1 MENIFTLLDVCYLVA
16 KRIQAHR
23 TVVVSLRPVWLL
35 ILTLLLLVLTAC
47 AAQENTAPIS
57 VLSPAPSPTTAPP
70 SPTPTEVSPAS
81 APTATLEPL
90 PPLTPG
96 WTWYQGSYTGYRIAF
111 PRSWSAYQD
120 WVQHTRPMAIQER
133 VHFGSPEG
141 DAVVEVDV
149 WDVTARHDFD
159 LLTWVNT
166 SPEALLFTDSTEPI
180 TYNATLLG
188 QPALFYYNPAK
199 GGAGDMATLIFAT
212 AEYAFRMLFNSTAM
226 PMLQAEPAIYR
237 YMLESFSLPGRPA
250 AGVDIP
256 TGWEQGA
263 GLIVNSAPSDLDLA
277 ALPPDELL
285 PYRQGLVG
293 EVEDWDEAR
302 IYDMRFTLLTD
313 EGQRYTIYGEPFRVH
328 FHGLPI
334 DYAYHSNAPRL
345 QDGDRVLVAG
355 QPLASGEVLAQYIA
369 TQTNAEW
376 QTWFDKTLFAVTRD
390 EFDPFLLSN
399 YPPGETVWLQG
410 PLEQT
415 LAFLVS
421 ESGNPI
427 GSEEF
432 SPYLEQDALAHGV
445 LQANGDFH
453 VELQDLYVQD
463 APCTQISDHEEHC
476 LCWKQ
481 LYPPVSATTTITAT
495 VLESDPEARII
506 VLQQPVAGFV
516 TITLTPDGQLLT
528 ADGQPATWEEIVG
541 GSQVQASGEVGDAGT
556 LLADRVQLIP

>member
-1 MENIFTLLDVCYLVA
+1 MA
-16 KRIQAHR
+16 RAAG
-23 TVVVSLRPVWLL
+23 
-35 ILTLLLLVLTAC
+35 LTLLLLLLLALSAC
-47 AAQENTAPIS
+47 VSQEGDTIPIS
-57 VLSPAPSPTTAPP
+57 TPSPTLAPSPSLTTPTMAPP
-70 SPTPTEVSPAS
+70 SPTPTASTPDSPT
-81 APTATLEPL
+81 PTVVPDLPSPL
-90 PPLTPG
+90 PG
-96 WTWYQGSYTGYRIAF
+96 WAWYQGSCTGYCIVYPQSWTKYKHWGRYTQP
-111 PRSWSAYQD
+111 PRGNN
-120 WVQHTRPMAIQER
+120 PGPIQER
-133 VHFGSPEG
+133 VVFQSAETGSE
-141 DAVVEVDV
+141 VIVDV
-149 WDVTARHDFD
+149 WDVTALPDFD

-166 SPEALLFTDSTEPI
+166 RPEALLFTDSTEPV

-188 QPALFYYNPAK
+188 QPALFYYSPAEW
-199 GGAGDMATLIFAT
+199 GTGDMATLIFAT
-212 AEYAFRMLFNSTAM
+212 AEYAFRIFFTGTAM
-226 PMLQAEPAIYR
+226 PMLQAEPAIYLH
-237 YMLESFSLPGRPA
+237 MLESFSLPGRPA

-263 GLIVNSAPSDLDLA
+263 GLIVRAAPPDLDLA

-293 EVEDWDEAR
+293 EVADWDEAR

-313 EGQRYTIYGEPFRVH
+313 AGQRYAIYAEPFRAH
-328 FHGLPI
+328 FQGLPI
-334 DYAYHSNAPRL
+334 DYAYHSNAPRP
-345 QDGDRVLVAG
+345 QDGDRLRVAG

-369 TQTNAEW
+369 IQTNDDEW
-376 QTWFDKTLFAVTRD
+376 QTWFDKTLFTVTRD
-390 EFDPFLLSN
+390 EFEPLLLSN
-399 YPPGETVWLQG
+399 YPPGETVWLRG

-432 SPYLEQDALAHGV
+432 SPYLEQNALAHGV
-445 LQANGDFH
+445 LQANGALR

-463 APCTQISDHEEHC
+463 GPCTKISDHEEHYPF
-476 LCWKQ
+476 WKQ
-481 LYPPVSATTTITAT
+481 LYPPVSTTTTTITAT

-528 ADGQPATWEEIVG
+528 ADGQPMTWKEIVG
-541 GSQVQASGEVGDAGT
+541 GSQVQASGEVGGAGT